1 MITAANAIEAEDFIT
16 GVTDPALLV
25 AEVTTE
31 LPTAT
36 TTEEVTTTTTTKAT
50 TTTATTT
57 TATTTTP
64 PPPPR
69 LSAKEREALIA
80 HLGNIDLRNTDTL
93 VLTPRQRLAI
103 AQELEYQ
110 QLGLPAF
117 SDPTPWQR
125 LSRDQQEEFNKKYLT
140 LAPEL
145 QEFSKN
151 QFTNLP
157 EDRQEHA
164 FNMFISLDIETLSQV
179 IENEL
184 VREREVAEQQRLAAE
199 AERRRQ
205 QEVLRQR
212 QELQGQFE
220 QRQRVPEVPRSQGG
234 TNFNRFN
241 PQQFTHQQQQFQQ
254 PQQQQFQQTQ
264 QQFQQQA
271 PQFQAAPQ
279 PQRPRNFDPR
289 RRQPTQRQQFQQPA
303 QQQFQQ
309 PAQSQ
314 QFQTQF
320 QQQQPQQQQQFS
332 QFQQQQP
339 QQQPQT
345 SQRDLAHFA
354 QAEAQIAEAVRL
366 QACLSNPAACAQS

>member
-1 MITAANAIEAEDFIT
+1 MAPVITTANAIEAEDFIT
-16 GVTDPALLV
+16 GVTDPALVV
-25 AEVTTE
+25 AEITTE

-36 TTEEVTTTTTTKAT
+36 TTEEVATTTTTEATTTTTKT
-50 TTTATTT
+50 TTT
-57 TATTTTP
+57 TTTTP

-69 LSAKEREALIA
+69 LNAKEREALIA

-103 AQELEYQ
+103 SQELEYQ

-117 SDPTPWQR
+117 TDPTPWQR
-125 LSRDQQEEFNKKYLT
+125 LSRDQQEEFNKKYLA

-164 FNMFISLDIETLSQV
+164 FNMFISLDLETLSQV

-184 VREREVAEQQRLAAE
+184 VREREAVEQQRLAAE

-205 QEVLRQR
+205 QDVLRQR
-212 QELQGQFE
+212 QELQGQFD
-220 QRQRVPEVPRSQGG
+220 QRQRVQEVPRSQGG

-241 PQQFTHQQQQFQQ
+241 PSQFNQQQQQQFQQ
-254 PQQQQFQQTQ
+254 PQQQFQQPRQQFQQP
-264 QQFQQQA
+264 QQQA
-271 PQFQAAPQ
+271 PQFQAA

-289 RRQPTQRQQFQQPA
+289 RRQPIQR

-309 PAQSQ
+309 PQQPQQ

-320 QQQQPQQQQQFS
+320 QPQQQQQQFN
-332 QFQQQQP
+332 QFQQQSQP
-339 QQQPQT
+339 QQPQP
-345 SQRDLAHFA
+345 SQQDLQHFA

-366 QACLSNPAACAQS
+366 QNCLANPAACAQS